1 MKIVFKIVLLF
12 FMVGIFQLSNYLQ
25 AQITY
30 GIKMDTN
37 MLLIGDQ
44 TNITLEASFP
54 DSIVV
59 SLPVFSDTIIDKL
72 EILDISDIDTILENN
87 IYKISQKYLVT
98 CFDSGWYEI
107 PSANFMIGFA
117 SANYIDTVQSNPLYF
132 GVMSMSLDTVNT
144 DAITDIKNPI
154 GAPITFKE
162 ILPFAGIGF
171 GVLLLIFLIYIF
183 YLKFAKKE
191 SIFVKKAIPKEAAH
205 LIAFRSL
212 DSLKDEKLWQQ
223 GRVKEYYSKL
233 TEAVR
238 VYIEDRYEIPAM
250 ESTTDE
256 IIEAFKGDDFIDKE
270 LKSKLFDTLTSADFV
285 KFAKAT
291 PLPDENERSLDF
303 AYQFVTKTK
312 VVEVVPEEEDG
323 DQSLVSSLQSTVGS
337 Q

>member
-1 MKIVFKIVLLF
+1 MRFGLKIVLLF
-12 FMVGIFQLSNYLQ
+12 FMVGILQLSNQIQ
-25 AQITY
+25 AQVTF
-30 GIKMDTN
+30 GIKMDTS

-54 DSIVV
+54 DSLMV

-72 EILDISDIDTILENN
+72 EILDISDIDTVFENN
-87 IYKISQKYLVT
+87 MYKISQKYLVT
-98 CFDSGWYEI
+98 IFDSGWYAI
-107 PSANFMIGFA
+107 PPANFMIGFVG
-117 SANYIDTVQSNPLYF
+117 ANYIDTVQSNPIYF
-132 GVMSMSLDTVNT
+132 GVMTMPLDTVNVE
-144 DAITDIKNPI
+144 AITDIKKPI
-154 GAPITFKE
+154 GAPITLKE

-171 GVLLLIFLIYIF
+171 GVLLLVFLIYIL

-191 SIFVKKAIPKEAAH
+191 PIFVKKVIPKEAAH
-205 LIAFRSL
+205 IIAFRSL

-256 IIEAFKGDDFIDKE
+256 IIEAFKGEDYLDKE
-270 LKSKLFDTLTSADFV
+270 LKGKLFDTLTSADFV

-291 PLPDENERSLDF
+291 PLADENERSLDF

-312 VVEVVPEEEDG
+312 PVEVVPEEEDETE
-323 DQSLVSSLQSTVGS
+323 DKNDV
-337 Q
+337 